1 MHVLQRIA
9 VQADSKDEAFR
20 NVKYTLEQELGN
32 NEYSSNAWFDWFV
45 TGGGR
50 WNPNEGSQ
58 YNDDDQSMT
67 ISYDEEPDKF
77 LAQVALAIQSRVEE
91 FNRYRQHFND
101 KNVDI
106 NAKLDSYDGSTD
118 YSFDLYDLN
127 KMIDMLQGKWDF
139 NSYFFDMTS
148 QSVNEK
154 FMLESIDKG
163 NKNWYLVFVDFHF

>member
-9 VQADSKDEAFR
+9 VQAEDKDEAFR
-20 NVKYTLEQELGN
+20 IVKDTLEQELGN
-32 NEYSSNAWFDWFV
+32 NEYSSNTWFDWFV

-50 WNPNEGSQ
+50 WNVNPDSQ
-58 YNDDDQSMT
+58 YEDDNNMT
-67 ISYDEEPDKF
+67 ISYDEDPQAF

-91 FNRYRQHFND
+91 FNRYRQHFAE

-118 YSFDLYDLN
+118 YSFDLYDLS

-163 NKNWYLVFVDFHF
+163 EKNWYLVYVDFHF

>member
-9 VQADSKDEAFR
+9 VQAEDKLQAFAIVKD
-20 NVKYTLEQELGN
+20 TLEQELGN
-32 NEYSSNAWFDWFV
+32 NEYSSNTWFDWFV

-50 WNPNEGSQ
+50 WNPNPDSQ
-58 YNDDDQSMT
+58 YEDDNAMT

-91 FNRYRQHFND
+91 FNRYRQHFAE

-148 QSVNEK
+148 QSVSEK

-163 NKNWYLVFVDFHF
+163 NKNWYLVYVDFHF

>member
-9 VQADSKDEAFR
+9 IQAEDKLQAFAMVKD
-20 NVKYTLEQELGN
+20 TLEVELGS
-32 NEYSSNAWFDWFV
+32 NEYSSSTWYDWFV

-50 WNPNEGSQ
+50 WNTDPEKQ
-58 YNDDDQSMT
+58 YEDDNSMT
-67 ISYDEEPDKF
+67 ISYDEDPEKF
-77 LAQVALAIQSRVEE
+77 LSQVALGMQSRVEE
-91 FNRYRQHFND
+91 FNRYRQQFTE
-101 KNVDI
+101 KAIDI

-118 YSFDLYDLN
+118 YSFELYDLS

-148 QSVNEK
+148 QSVSDK

-163 NKNWYLVFVDFHF
+163 NKNWYLVYVDFHF

>member
-9 VQADSKDEAFR
+9 VQAEDKDEAFR
-20 NVKYTLEQELGN
+20 IVKDTLEQELGN
-32 NEYSSNAWFDWFV
+32 NEYSSNTWFDWFV

-50 WNPNEGSQ
+50 WNINPDSQ
-58 YNDDDQSMT
+58 YEDDNNMT
-67 ISYDEEPDKF
+67 ISYDEDPQAF

-91 FNRYRQHFND
+91 FNRYRQHFAE

-118 YSFDLYDLN
+118 YSFDLYDLS

-163 NKNWYLVFVDFHF
+163 EKNWYLVYVDFHF

>member
-9 VQADSKDEAFR
+9 VQAEDKDEAFR
-20 NVKYTLEQELGN
+20 IVKDTLEQELGN
-32 NEYSSNAWFDWFV
+32 NEYSSNTWFDWFV

-50 WNPNEGSQ
+50 WNVNPESQ
-58 YNDDDQSMT
+58 YEDDNNMT

-91 FNRYRQHFND
+91 FNRYRQHFAE

-163 NKNWYLVFVDFHF
+163 NKNWYIVYVDFHF

>member
-9 VQADSKDEAFR
+9 VQAEDKDEAFR
-20 NVKYTLEQELGN
+20 IVKDTLEQELGN
-32 NEYSSNAWFDWFV
+32 NEYSSNTWFDWFV

-50 WNPNEGSQ
+50 WNVNPDSQ
-58 YNDDDQSMT
+58 YEDDNNMT

-77 LAQVALAIQSRVEE
+77 LAQVALAIQSRVDE
-91 FNRYRQHFND
+91 FNRYRQHFAE

-118 YSFDLYDLN
+118 YSFDLYDLS

-163 NKNWYLVFVDFHF
+163 EKNWYLVYVDFHF

>member
-9 VQADSKDEAFR
+9 VQAEDKDEAFR
-20 NVKYTLEQELGN
+20 IVKDTLEQELGN
-32 NEYSSNAWFDWFV
+32 NEYSSNTWFDWFV

-50 WNPNEGSQ
+50 WNVNPDSQ
-58 YNDDDQSMT
+58 YEDDNNMT

-91 FNRYRQHFND
+91 FNRYRQHFAE

-163 NKNWYLVFVDFHF
+163 NKNWYLVYVDFHF

>member
-9 VQADSKDEAFR
+9 VQAEDKDEAFR
-20 NVKYTLEQELGN
+20 IVKDTLEQELGN
-32 NEYSSNAWFDWFV
+32 NEYSSNTWFDWFV

-50 WNPNEGSQ
+50 WNVNPESQ
-58 YNDDDQSMT
+58 YEDDNNMT

-91 FNRYRQHFND
+91 FNRYRQHFAE

-139 NSYFFDMTS
+139 NSYFFDMHS
-148 QSVNEK
+148 QSVSEK

-163 NKNWYLVFVDFHF
+163 EKNWYLVYVDFHF

>member
-9 VQADSKDEAFR
+9 IQADSKDEAFR
-20 NVKYTLEQELGN
+20 TVKDTLEQELGN

-67 ISYDEEPDKF
+67 ISYDEDPQGY
-77 LAQVALAIQSRVEE
+77 LAQVALAMQSRVEE
-91 FNRYRQHFND
+91 FNRYRQHFNE

-127 KMIDMLQGKWDF
+127 KMIDMLQGKWDY

-163 NKNWYLVFVDFHF
+163 NKNWYLVYVDFHF

>member
-9 VQADSKDEAFR
+9 VQAEDKDEAFR
-20 NVKYTLEQELGN
+20 IVKDTLEQELGN
-32 NEYSSNAWFDWFV
+32 NEYSSNTWFDWFV

-50 WNPNEGSQ
+50 WNVNPDSQ
-58 YNDDDQSMT
+58 YEDDNNMT
-67 ISYDEEPDKF
+67 ISYDENPQEF

-91 FNRYRQHFND
+91 FNRYRQHFAE

-118 YSFDLYDLN
+118 YSFDLYDLS

-163 NKNWYLVFVDFHF
+163 EKNWYLVYVDFHF

>member
-9 VQADSKDEAFR
+9 VQADSKDQAFR
-20 NVKYTLEQELGN
+20 TVKDTLESELGN

-50 WNPNEGSQ
+50 WNSNPDSQ

-67 ISYDEEPDKF
+67 ISYEEEPDKF
-77 LAQVALAIQSRVEE
+77 ISQVALAMQSRVEE
-91 FNRYRQHFND
+91 FNRYRQHFNE

-118 YSFDLYDLN
+118 YSFDLYDLS

-163 NKNWYLVFVDFHF
+163 EKNWYIVFVDFHF

>member
-1 MHVLQRIA
+1 
-9 VQADSKDEAFR
+9 
-20 NVKYTLEQELGN
+20 
-32 NEYSSNAWFDWFV
+32 
-45 TGGGR
+45 
-50 WNPNEGSQ
+50 
-58 YNDDDQSMT
+58 MT

-91 FNRYRQHFND
+91 FNRYRQHFAE

-163 NKNWYLVFVDFHF
+163 NKNWYLVYVDFHF

>member
-9 VQADSKDEAFR
+9 IQAEDKDEAFR
-20 NVKYTLEQELGN
+20 TVKDTLEQELGN
-32 NEYSSNAWFDWFV
+32 NEYSSNTWFDWFV

-50 WNPNEGSQ
+50 WNTDPEKQ
-58 YNDDDQSMT
+58 YEDDNSMT
-67 ISYDEEPDKF
+67 ISYDEDPEKF
-77 LAQVALAIQSRVEE
+77 LSQVALGMQSRVEE
-91 FNRYRQHFND
+91 FNRYRQQFTE
-101 KNVDI
+101 KAIDI

-118 YSFDLYDLN
+118 YSFELYDLS

-148 QSVNEK
+148 QSVSDK

-163 NKNWYLVFVDFHF
+163 NKNWYLVYVDFHF

>member
-9 VQADSKDEAFR
+9 VQAEDKDEAFR
-20 NVKYTLEQELGN
+20 IVKDTLEQELGN
-32 NEYSSNAWFDWFV
+32 NEYSSNTWFDWFV

-50 WNPNEGSQ
+50 WNVNPDSQ
-58 YNDDDQSMT
+58 YEDDNNMT

-91 FNRYRQHFND
+91 FNRYRQHFAE

-163 NKNWYLVFVDFHF
+163 EKNWYLVYVDFHF

>member
-20 NVKYTLEQELGN
+20 TVKDTLEQELGN

-50 WNPNEGSQ
+50 WNSNPDSQ

-67 ISYDEEPDKF
+67 ISYEEDPDKF
-77 LAQVALAIQSRVEE
+77 IENVNDCIEGRVEE
-91 FNRYRQHFND
+91 FKRYRQYFNE

-106 NAKLDSYDGSTD
+106 NAYLDKYDGSTD
-118 YSFDLYDLN
+118 YSFELYDLK
-127 KMIDMLQGKWDF
+127 KMIDMAQGNWDY
-139 NSYFFDMTS
+139 NSYFYDMHHA
-148 QSVNEK
+148 SVNTK

-163 NKNWYLVFVDFHF
+163 NKNWYLVYVDFHF